1 MASSAGPG
9 ACFIKLQVQVQVVQ
23 VQVQGQNPFHKTTSL
38 QVQVQ
43 VQEGDLQAIHKNF
56 GFIKSV
62 YKYKSF
68 TLVNVPLGRFT
79 RLRSWVNRLEN
90 REICTK

>member
-1 MASSAGPG
+1 M
-9 ACFIKLQVQVQVVQ
+9 VQ

-56 GFIKSV
+56 GFIKTV
-62 YKYKSF
+62 YKYKY
-68 TLVNVPLGRFT
+68 LHL
-79 RLRSWVNRLEN
+79 
-90 REICTK
+90 